1 MAKEIQATVS
11 SGPLMW
17 LRLIAWFYKLGGFL
31 FFVMAVLALLAYAA
45 GVQPSSGNPSFGMT
59 LLSLSA
65 MSAALLL
72 TGVLL
77 ARRSR
82 AGAVM
87 ALILSLYPW
96 AFVLTG
102 QRPVHWT
109 DVVVTVVT
117 VAVIERIWPQL
128 YPPRASTP
136 AQ

>member
-1 MAKEIQATVS
+1 MAKEMQATVS

-31 FFVMAVLALLAYAA
+31 FFVMAVLALVAYAA
-45 GVQPSSGNPSFGMT
+45 GVQPSSGDPSFGVT

-72 TGVLL
+72 TGILL

-109 DVVVTVVT
+109 DVVITVVT
-117 VAVIERIWPQL
+117 VTVIERIWPQL
-128 YPPRASTP
+128 YPSRASTP
-136 AQ
+136 VQ

>member
-1 MAKEIQATVS
+1 MAKEIQAAVS

-31 FFVMAVLALLAYAA
+31 FFVMAVLALQAYRA
-45 GVQPSSGNPSFGMT
+45 GVRPSSGHPWLGVT
-59 LLSLSA
+59 LLRLSA

-96 AFVLTG
+96 GLVLTG

-117 VAVIERIWPQL
+117 IAVIERIWPQL
-128 YPPRASTP
+128 SPRRASTP

>member
-11 SGPLMW
+11 SGPSMW

-31 FFVMAVLALLAYAA
+31 FFVMAVLALVGYAA
-45 GVQPSSGNPSFGMT
+45 GMRPSSGDTSFGVA

-82 AGAVM
+82 AGALM

-109 DVVVTVVT
+109 DVVITVVT
-117 VAVIERIWPQL
+117 VTVIERIWPQL
-128 YPPRASTP
+128 YPSRASTP

>member
-1 MAKEIQATVS
+1 MAKEMQATVS

-17 LRLIAWFYKLGGFL
+17 LRLIAWFYKLGSFL
-31 FFVMAVLALLAYAA
+31 FFVMAVLALVAYAA

-117 VAVIERIWPQL
+117 IAVIERIWPQL
-128 YPPRASTP
+128 SPRRASTP

>member
-1 MAKEIQATVS
+1 
-11 SGPLMW
+11 MW

-31 FFVMAVLALLAYAA
+31 FFVMAVLALVAYAA
-45 GVQPSSGNPSFGMT
+45 DVQPSTGNPSFGVT

-128 YPPRASTP
+128 YPTRASTP
-136 AQ
+136 VQ

>member
-1 MAKEIQATVS
+1 MAKEIQATVA
-11 SGPLMW
+11 SGPLTW

-31 FFVMAVLALLAYAA
+31 FFVMAVLALVAYAG

-82 AGAVM
+82 AGAMM

>member
-31 FFVMAVLALLAYAA
+31 FFVMAVLALVAYGA

-117 VAVIERIWPQL
+117 IAVIERIWPQL

>member
-31 FFVMAVLALLAYAA
+31 FFVMAVLALMPYAA
-45 GVQPSSGNPSFGMT
+45 GVQGSSGNPSFGMT
-59 LLSLSA
+59 FLSLSA

-72 TGVLL
+72 TGILL

-109 DVVVTVVT
+109 DVVITVVT
-117 VAVIERIWPQL
+117 VTVIERIWPQL
-128 YPPRASTP
+128 SPRRASTP

>member
-1 MAKEIQATVS
+1 
-11 SGPLMW
+11 MW

-31 FFVMAVLALLAYAA
+31 FVVMAVLALVAYAA
-45 GVQPSSGNPSFGMT
+45 GAQPSSGDPSFGMT
-59 LLSLSA
+59 LLRLSA

-96 AFVLTG
+96 VFVLTG
-102 QRPVHWT
+102 QRRLSWV
-109 DVVVTVVT
+109 DVIATVAT
-117 VAVIERIWPQL
+117 VAVIGSIWPQL
-128 YPPRASTP
+128 SPRPASTP

>member
-31 FFVMAVLALLAYAA
+31 FFVMAVLALMPYAA
-45 GVQPSSGNPSFGMT
+45 GVQALSGNPSFGMT
-59 LLSLSA
+59 FLSLSA

-72 TGVLL
+72 TGILL

-96 AFVLTG
+96 AVVLTG

-117 VAVIERIWPQL
+117 IAVIERIWPQL
-128 YPPRASTP
+128 SPRRASTP